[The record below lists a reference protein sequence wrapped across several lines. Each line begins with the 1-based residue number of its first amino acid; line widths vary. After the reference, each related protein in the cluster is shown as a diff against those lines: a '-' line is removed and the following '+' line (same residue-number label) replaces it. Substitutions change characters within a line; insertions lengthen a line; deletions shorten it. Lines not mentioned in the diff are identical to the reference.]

1 MRSLKAS
8 LSIRPGSNS
17 GTSASSWGNPPLHAQ
32 RLVDHIAT
40 AAVRVVPTWPLDQF
54 FAVNP
59 C

>member
-1 MRSLKAS
+1 MKAP

-17 GTSASSWGNPPLHAQ
+17 GTSASSSGNPPLHAQ

-40 AAVRVVPTWPLDQF
+40 AAARVAPTWPLDQF
-54 FAVNP
+54 IAVNP